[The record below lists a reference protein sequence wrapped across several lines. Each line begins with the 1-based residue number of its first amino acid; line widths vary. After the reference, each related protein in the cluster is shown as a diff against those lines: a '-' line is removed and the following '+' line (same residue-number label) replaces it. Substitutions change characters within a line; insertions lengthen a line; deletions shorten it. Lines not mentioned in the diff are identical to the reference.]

1 MNTVST
7 AVDKASDSSLSFIQ
21 GLCRAEAFDHDIDAI
36 RIVETHISWVILTGR
51 YAYKIKKPVNFGFLD
66 FSTLEKRRFFCT
78 EELRLNR
85 RLAADIY
92 LEVVPITGTP
102 SDPRIGGSGDI
113 IEYAVKMNQFAEGQ
127 LLTDRQEYGE
137 LSTDEIDQIAR
148 TVADFHAIVDKT
160 NVDSPY
166 GGAQD
171 IKHWFD
177 ENFVQIAPL
186 LKEDRHKQQLRDIQ
200 RWGDAEWSDK
210 SAFMQRRKEQ
220 GFVKECHGDLHLSN
234 ITLIDDRVLLF
245 DCIEFNPQ
253 LRWID
258 VVSEIAFLVIDLLYF
273 GYEGHAFRFLNR
285 YLQYTGDYA
294 GLALLRYYLVYRA
307 LVLAKVSLLRMQ
319 QCQGSD
325 YQQAYEKFSVFLN
338 LAERFIRKNSVYLI
352 ITHGFSGSGKS
363 TYAELCA
370 ETIGA
375 IVIRSDV
382 ERKRLFGF
390 RAQEATGS
398 DVNSGIY
405 TEAAGVNTYQLL
417 ADLVKP
423 GLSAGVSV
431 IVDATFLKSWQRDM
445 FRHVAAE
452 TAVQFIILDIQASDQ
467 ELDRRIRQRNNDASE
482 ATIDVLLLQQRTA
495 QPLSSEELPHAVSID
510 SESSDAV
517 DILLQRFNLNGR

>member
-1 MNTVST
+1 MNTVSR
-7 AVDKASDSSLSFIQ
+7 VSDPEISLIQ
-21 GLCRAEAFDHDIDAI
+21 GLCRAEAFDHEIDAI
-36 RIVETHISWVILTGR
+36 RIVETHISWVLLTGR

-66 FSTLEKRRFFCT
+66 FSTLEKRRYCCT
-78 EELRLNR
+78 EEIRLNR

-102 SDPRIGGSGDI
+102 TNPKIGGSGAV
-113 IEYAVKMNQFAEGQ
+113 IEYAVKMNQFAQGQ
-127 LLTDRQEYGE
+127 LLTDRQTYGE
-137 LSTDEIDQIAR
+137 LLADEIDQIAF

-160 NVDSPY
+160 NLDSCY
-166 GGAQD
+166 GDAKA

-177 ENFVQIAPL
+177 ENFIQIAPL
-186 LKEDRHKQQLRDIQ
+186 LKEDHHKQQLLAIQ
-200 RWGDAEWSDK
+200 HWGDAEWSDK
-210 SAFMQRRKEQ
+210 SSLMQLRKAQ

-234 ITLIDDRVLLF
+234 ITLIEGKVMLF
-245 DCIEFNPQ
+245 DCIEFNPE

-258 VVSEIAFLVIDLLYF
+258 VVNEVAFLVIDLLYF
-273 GYEGHAFRFLNR
+273 GYEGHAFRFLNQ
-285 YLQYTGDYA
+285 YLQHTGDYA

-325 YQQAYEKFSVFLN
+325 YQQAYEKFTVFLN
-338 LAERFIRKNSVYLI
+338 LAERFILKNDVYLI

-370 ETIGA
+370 EAIGA

-390 RAQEATGS
+390 QAEEITGS
-398 DVNSGIY
+398 GVNSGIY
-405 TEAAGVNTYQLL
+405 TETAGLDTYRLL

-423 GLSAGVSV
+423 GLTAGLSI
-431 IVDATFLKSWQRDM
+431 IVDATFLKVWQRDR
-445 FRHVAAE
+445 FRFVAAE

-467 ELDRRIRQRNNDASE
+467 ELDRRVRQRSNDASE
-482 ATIDVLLLQQRTA
+482 ANIDVLRRQQSTA
-495 QPLSSEELPHAVSID
+495 QPLSAQEMAQAVAID

-517 DILLQRFNLNGR
+517 DILLQRFNLNKR